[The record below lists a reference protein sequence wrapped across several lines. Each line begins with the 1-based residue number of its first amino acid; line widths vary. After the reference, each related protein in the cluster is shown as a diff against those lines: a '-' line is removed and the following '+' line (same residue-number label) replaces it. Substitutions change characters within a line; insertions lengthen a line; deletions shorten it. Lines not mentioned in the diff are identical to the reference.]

1 MNSEKNEFDSLNDCG
16 RKEDLVTY
24 LYGEANAT
32 DRASFERHMAECDGC
47 RNGLTAFNRVR
58 LDLDAW
64 QLEQIARP
72 EIMLRRSRLDLLRE
86 LIGSFPVW
94 VRGAAFV
101 GAAAAILLISLS
113 VAGTSVS
120 LKDGDLS
127 VSFGRTGNPSSVAP
141 AVSAEE
147 INLMVQNAVTKERRK
162 MEEQYSS
169 QLASFKE
176 QLSADNQAK
185 IQAVRAEHQA
195 QLRATQVALQQ
206 EIRRFNR
213 QHTSGIRA
221 FFARDDSGDSWGE
234 DR

>member
-1 MNSEKNEFDSLNDCG
+1 
-16 RKEDLVTY
+16 
-24 LYGEANAT
+24 
-32 DRASFERHMAECDGC
+32 
-47 RNGLTAFNRVR
+47 
-58 LDLDAW
+58 
-64 QLEQIARP
+64 
-72 EIMLRRSRLDLLRE
+72 
-86 LIGSFPVW
+86 
-94 VRGAAFV
+94 V

-127 VSFGRTGNPSSVAP
+127 VSFGRTGNPASVAP